1 MQKFD
6 PHKDYYEALQ
16 VHPKANIA
24 SIKKA
29 YRVLLKQLGTLP
41 NEGASD
47 ERAQLINE
55 AYEVLSNAQLRREYD
70 NARSALIGDHS
81 RTSKLD
87 ETGIIQRN
95 GEAKQF
101 LKSVSQGKIKR
112 KSAAREWAESIV
124 IAVVLALLIRT
135 FVVQA
140 FKIPSGSMLPTL
152 QIGDHILVNKLI
164 YRFEKPSRGDII
176 VFKFP
181 YGDGKDFIKRV
192 IGLPGE
198 TIELRDKQ
206 VFINGQPLEETYAIY
221 KDPHILTNPHSPRDN
236 FGPVKVPEGHL
247 FVMGDNRDQSM
258 DSRFWG
264 FLDMGKIKG
273 KAFIIYWSWDREH
286 FRPRWER
293 ISKLIH

>member
-1 MQKFD
+1 MRRFD

-16 VHPKANIA
+16 VHPEANIA

-29 YRVLLKQLGTLP
+29 YRALLKQLGTLP
-41 NEGASD
+41 NKGAAG

-55 AYEVLSNAQLRREYD
+55 AYEVLSDSQLRREYD
-70 NARSALIGDHS
+70 KARAALVSGHS

-87 ETGIIQRN
+87 ETETIQGN

-101 LKSVSQGKIKR
+101 LKGVSQGKVKR
-112 KSAAREWAESIV
+112 KSAAREWAESIA
-124 IAVVLALLIRT
+124 IAVVLAFLIRT

-206 VFINGQPLEETYAIY
+206 VFINGQPLEETYAIH
-221 KDPHILTNPHSPRDN
+221 KDPQILTNPHSPRDN
-236 FGPVKVPEGHL
+236 FGPVQVPEGQL

-264 FLDMGKIKG
+264 FLDVGKIKG
-273 KAFIIYWSWDREH
+273 KAFIIYWSWDRER

-293 ISKLIH
+293 ISKLVH